1 MRPHD
6 TVSNIGEKSSTTPTI
21 WLVAILLAAAALRL
35 VPIWFGIPY
44 LPARPDEEVAVSI
57 ATRVTEGEWN
67 PRFFHWPSFTFYL
80 FAAVYAAASL
90 VRRVFGVDAAMT
102 VIDRVVLARAVVALA
117 GTLTVFVL
125 YRLGRRIIDNT
136 TGLFAAA
143 FLTVAILHVRDSHF
157 AMTDVLMTLLLTASL
172 ALLVRAVDSSLA
184 GETALRGFALAGVAA
199 GLAASTKYNAAA
211 LVGAMGAAHFVLVF
225 QRREA
230 GTARTWMAALSF
242 TAAFI
247 ASFLAGS
254 PYAVLDF
261 KQFEA
266 DLRFDFTHLS
276 GGHGL
281 DLGRGWR
288 YHLERS
294 LPYGV
299 GLPIFVAAC
308 VGVVPTI
315 RRHARHAFIL
325 GGFALPFYLAIGSG
339 ATVFF
344 RYVMPLVPIVCLLAA
359 AGIRYLTPWLSARTR
374 VPATAVMTTLLLL
387 TAGPGL
393 VNCAWFDAVL
403 ARTDTRVLAAA
414 WLRPQLK
421 PEHTLHDTGGDYTKL
436 DLRHQ
441 RFHEW
446 PFDPNRNSF
455 GHPDGHTPDWL
466 VLTESPLRLY
476 ASIPPQLRQLA
487 QEKYTLVYTAA
498 ATRGRARAAVYDL
511 QDAFFMPL
519 SRLDTVVRPGPTIR
533 IYRRN
538 D

>member
-1 MRPHD
+1 MFDIISRTFPSP
-6 TVSNIGEKSSTTPTI
+6 TV
-21 WLVAILLAAAALRL
+21 WLTVILVTAAALRL
-35 VPIWFGIPY
+35 VPIWFGVPY

-57 ATRVTEGEWN
+57 ATRVTEGAWN
-67 PRFFHWPSFTFYL
+67 PRFFHWPSFTFYV
-80 FAAVYAAASL
+80 FAAVYATASL
-90 VRRVFGVDAAMT
+90 VRRLFGFDAALT
-102 VIDRVVLARAVVALA
+102 VVDRVILARAFVALA
-117 GTLTVFVL
+117 GTLTVFVM
-125 YRLGRRIIDNT
+125 YRLGRRIVDAT
-136 TGLFAAA
+136 TGLLAAV

-184 GETALRGFALAGVAA
+184 GENALRWFVLSGVGA

-211 LVGAMGAAHFVLVF
+211 LLGAMAAAQIVLVA

-230 GTARTWMAALSF
+230 GSARTWMPALAF
-242 TAAFI
+242 TAAFV

-254 PYAVLDF
+254 PYAGLDF

-276 GGHGL
+276 TGHGL

-299 GLPIFVAAC
+299 GLPIFIAAC
-308 VGVVPTI
+308 VGTVPMI
-315 RRHARHAFIL
+315 GRHGRHAFIL

-339 ATVFF
+339 TAVFF
-344 RYVMPLVPIVCLLAA
+344 RYIMPLVPLVCLLAA
-359 AGIRYLTPWLSARTR
+359 VGIRYVTAWVSARTHFPVR
-374 VPATAVMTTLLLL
+374 AVMTALVLL
-387 TAGPGL
+387 TAGPAL
-393 VNCAWFDAVL
+393 VNCVWFDAVL
-403 ARTDTRVLAAA
+403 ARTDTRVLAAD
-414 WLRPQLK
+414 WLRPRLK
-421 PEHTLHDTGGDYTKL
+421 PEDTLHDTGGDYTKL
-436 DLRHQ
+436 DLRHE

-446 PFDPNRNSF
+446 QFDPNGNSF

-498 ATRGRARAAVYDL
+498 ATKGPARAAVYDL

-519 SRLDTVVRPGPTIR
+519 SRLDTVIRPGPTIR
-533 IYRRN
+533 IYRRT

>member
-1 MRPHD
+1 MFNIISRTIASP
-6 TVSNIGEKSSTTPTI
+6 TV
-21 WLVAILLAAAALRL
+21 WLSAILLTAAALRL

-57 ATRVTEGEWN
+57 ATRVTTGDWN
-67 PRFFHWPSFTFYL
+67 PRFFHWPSLTFYV
-80 FAAVYAAASL
+80 FAALYAAASFVRKL
-90 VRRVFGVDAAMT
+90 VGFDAAMT
-102 VIDRVVLARAVVALA
+102 VIDRVLLARAFVALA
-117 GTLTVFVL
+117 GTATVFVL
-125 YRLGRRIIDNT
+125 YALGRRIADVT
-136 TGLFAAA
+136 TGLLAAA

-157 AMTDVLMTLLLTASL
+157 AMTDVLMTLVLTASL

-184 GETALRGFALAGVAA
+184 GETGTRWFALAGVAA

-211 LVGAMGAAHFVLVF
+211 IAGAMAAAQIVLVT
-225 QRREA
+225 QRQEIRR
-230 GTARTWMAALSF
+230 ARTWMPTVVF

-247 ASFLAGS
+247 ASFLAAS
-254 PYAVLDF
+254 PYVVLDF
-261 KQFEA
+261 RQFEA
-266 DLRFDFTHLS
+266 DLRFDLTHLS

-299 GLPIFVAAC
+299 GLTIFVAAC
-308 VGVVPTI
+308 VGTVPMI

-325 GGFALPFYLAIGSG
+325 AGFALPFYLAIGSG
-339 ATVFF
+339 TTVFF
-344 RYVMPLVPIVCLLAA
+344 RYIMPLVPLVCLLAA
-359 AGIRYLTPWLSARTR
+359 VGIRSLTGWISARTR
-374 VPATAVMTTLLLL
+374 LSARAVMTLLILL
-387 TAGPGL
+387 TAGPAL
-393 VNCAWFDAVL
+393 VNCVWFDAVL
-403 ARTDTRVLAAA
+403 ARTDTRVLAAD
-414 WLRPQLK
+414 WLRQRLA

-436 DLRHQ
+436 DLRHE

-446 PFDPNRNSF
+446 QFDPNENSF

-476 ASIPPQLRQLA
+476 ASIPPQLRPLA
-487 QEKYTLVYTAA
+487 QQKYTLVYTAA
-498 ATRGRARAAVYDL
+498 ATRGPARAAVYDL

-533 IYRRN
+533 IYRRT